1 VAENGLEVLERLTQA
16 PYDVVLMDV
25 QMPEMNGLDAS
36 RAICARWPAAERP
49 RIIAMTAEAMEGD
62 REMCLAAGM
71 DDYVVKPVSLE
82 QLRRALADSRPL
94 PPRASPRA
102 DAGPPFT
109 PDEVLDRSVL
119 HQLAEDLGGVDALK
133 DAVRIFLSATPGLLA
148 TLRDAAARGDA
159 AAIQRAAHTL
169 KASSAMLGAAGLS
182 ARCQQLERSARTSS
196 LHDAASQAAAIE
208 AIYTALE
215 STLRAEIG
223 EPS

>member
-1 VAENGLEVLERLTQA
+1 
-16 PYDVVLMDV
+16 
-25 QMPEMNGLDAS
+25 
-36 RAICARWPAAERP
+36 
-49 RIIAMTAEAMEGD
+49 
-62 REMCLAAGM
+62 
-71 DDYVVKPVSLE
+71 
-82 QLRRALADSRPL
+82 
-94 PPRASPRA
+94 
-102 DAGPPFT
+102 
-109 PDEVLDRSVL
+109 VLDRSVL

-196 LHDAASQAAAIE
+196 LHDAPSQAADIE
-208 AIYTALE
+208 ALYGAVE
-215 STLRAEIG
+215 STLRSEIG